1 MSSGSLIGQ
10 PKDTPDSS
18 SSEFPTPGKTQLALA
33 APEHKPFFQTAY
45 DVEEYEGKD
54 VVMAHTR

>member
-18 SSEFPTPGKTQLALA
+18 TSESPTPGKTQLALP
-33 APEHKPFFQTAY
+33 APEYKPFFQTAY
-45 DVEEYEGKD
+45 EVEENEDKDVE
-54 VVMAHTR
+54 MAHTR